1 MREGWGGCL
10 PCYNI
15 AMNEF
20 TQKARLLRKN
30 LTPQEQK
37 LWNILKNKQFYG
49 YKFLRQYPIKP
60 YIVDFI
66 CREAKIIIEI
76 DGGQHN
82 QAKDIAYDKVRTD
95 YLNKLGYKVIR
106 FWNNDIDMNPEGVYK
121 VLQYEMGID

>member
-1 MREGWGGCL
+1 
-10 PCYNI
+10 
-15 AMNEF
+15 MNEF

-82 QAKDIAYDKVRTD
+82 QVKDIAYDKVRTD

>member
-1 MREGWGGCL
+1 MREGRGGCL
-10 PCYNI
+10 LCYNI
-15 AMNEF
+15 VMDEL

-82 QAKDIAYDKVRTD
+82 QVKDIAYDKVRTD